1 MIIASSQP
9 SQRILIWTYMK
20 LSYDVLEHPTLVN
33 KDSFLRV
40 SQVIC
45 VNFLRSLTKTVDL
58 RCSAKKLFCNIRSKA
73 PFSSLGFIPTR
84 SSFTVGINSVKYNS
98 PFLIYFHFLK
108 TLCCLCLQKF
118 IAGWFRQFSNLFVNK
133 VRSFYQSFLSWILT
147 IYKTAAKGRCPGAEQ
162 PKRGALLS
170 TTSTC
175 SSWISK
181 C

>member
-1 MIIASSQP
+1 MIIVSSQP

-58 RCSAKKLFCNIRSKA
+58 RCSTKKLFCNIRKA
-73 PFSSLGFIPTR
+73 PFFSLGFLPTR
-84 SSFTVGINSVKYNS
+84 SSFTVGMNSVKYNA

-108 TLCCLCLQKF
+108 TLCCLCRQKF

-147 IYKTAAKGRCPGAEQ
+147 IYKTAVKGMCPSAQQ
-162 PKRGALLS
+162 PKGGAILS

-181 C
+181 S